1 MFNAMTDGHYVVP
14 IGGAQFVPPYM
25 SYFNHVPHAT
35 SPMSEDASSSGPS
48 SPVHSRFSSS
58 SSASTSTLDNGEYAT
73 DAARAHLHYAKQMAQ
88 HTAAMW
94 QKERIAIEKAKLD
107 GTYTGN
113 QTSRQNGNAKPPAD
127 APAPQPSS
135 PTSKCSLS
143 SSSSG
148 SSSSHRRFVSAL
160 ASIPI
165 FAAFHHSSSN
175 ESSPRGRSRIP
186 KNRA

>member
-1 MFNAMTDGHYVVP
+1 M
-14 IGGAQFVPPYM
+14 PPYM
-25 SYFNHVPHAT
+25 SYFSHAPHAV
-35 SPMSEDASSSGPS
+35 SPTSEDGDASSGPS

-58 SSASTSTLDNGEYAT
+58 STASSSATSVDNGEYAH
-73 DAARAHLHYAKQMAQ
+73 DAARAHLNYAKTMAQ

-94 QKERIAIEKAKLD
+94 QKERLAIEKSKLD

-127 APAPQPSS
+127 ATTAAPQAAAGSS
-135 PTSKCSLS
+135 PSSKCSFS

-148 SSSSHRRFVSAL
+148 AAAAAHHSRRFVSAL
-160 ASIPI
+160 AHIPI
-165 FAAFHHSSSN
+165 FAAFSHSTSS

-186 KNRA
+186 KNRS